1 MKKNIAILIP
11 KLAGG
16 GAERAASNL
25 SLHLDN
31 EKYNKYVIVY
41 NSNDKDYSYE
51 GQMIDLDAVAISN
64 PFGKIYNF
72 FKRIYKLKKVKK
84 KYDIDATISF
94 LSGPNLVNILSKEN
108 DKVIVSVRS
117 FISKNL
123 NGFYGNLHKFLI
135 KKFYNK
141 ADKIISVS
149 DVLKKDLK
157 NEYGISEE
165 KIKVIY
171 NNYDIDSINKMSNET
186 IETKYKDIF
195 NKPTIINMGRLTE
208 AKGQWHLIRAFS
220 KVKEE
225 VKDAQ
230 LVILGKGELE
240 NYLKKLTL
248 DYGLEKDIHF
258 LGFKN
263 NPFKYIANS
272 TLFVF
277 PSLYE
282 GFPNALAEAMVCKIP
297 VVSSDCKSGPREI
310 LAPDIDCNKEIENI
324 KYAKYG
330 ILTPIFDGFHYD
342 GKDELSEKERQLANI
357 IVRVIENKKFL
368 KKYSKLSYERVNDF
382 STTNIIKEWE
392 NVL

>member
-84 KYDIDATISF
+84 KYDIEATISF